1 MNKERSRKNKK
12 WDSEGDLTWKM
23 PSQLGDRWFLKT
35 ILLGLL
41 HMLFHIKIKEYCP
54 PTRTFGWI
62 LSCKIMNYEA
72 ISLELCIHAQD
83 TLTRKACTLVWTSF
97 SSISM
102 LSFLFG
108 GWSIKSN
115 VPILGSATSP
125 LVDLSSFFFFLYFSG
140 SDLCYKWTSHTTRV
154 EMIRKLLSWGTYSFN
169 KQAWFFSQT
178 CIYFDWN
185 KMVLQNIPLQEGA
198 SMSIDLELI

>member
-125 LVDLSSFFFFLYFSG
+125 LVDLSSL
-140 SDLCYKWTSHTTRV
+140 
-154 EMIRKLLSWGTYSFN
+154 
-169 KQAWFFSQT
+169 FFSYIFPDRTYVTSEQVT
-178 CIYFDWN
+178 PQEWRWSESYFHEVPILSISKPDFSVRHAFTSIETKWSFKIYLCR
-185 KMVLQNIPLQEGA
+185 KGHQCPL
-198 SMSIDLELI
+198 IWT